1 MDEFA
6 RRGDEIYDDQIRPT
20 LESANQGKYVA
31 IDIDTGAF
39 EIDSDDYT
47 ATERLLARLP
57 DAQIWLTRVGDRYLH
72 RLGSDSTP
80 QRP

>member
-6 RRGDEIYDDQIRPT
+6 RRGDEIYDQQIRPA

-31 IDIDTGAF
+31 IDIESGAF
-39 EIDSDDYT
+39 EIDPDDYT

-57 DAQIWLTRVGDRYLH
+57 DAQIWLTRVGDGYLH
-72 RLGSDSTP
+72 RIGGGTSS